1 MPTDDHIHTP
11 GSGSA
16 AVIGWVDDRPIPRDR
31 LDQRLDELRNGPLRS
46 ALPVPG
52 TSEDRQLARWVTQVI
67 LTEALCEATAT
78 DLGLSPEQAT
88 EPDGSTPAQPSR
100 RSTAPAQPAVP
111 AWFAADQSVLDP
123 IGDRDVPEPSV
134 EARHV
139 ADRAVGGGVAEAPG
153 PSVGETGVDGRV
165 VSHRVVGEPVVY
177 ERSSLV
183 GGSGASWRLDR
194 VAAVELGSINAA
206 AYHGNPWV
214 RAVYHHVTASA
225 SVPPEW
231 RRSTSSGRSLRSSG
245 RSLRHLVRHR
255 LFDDPAPARDATE
268 ADLESLGPVELDSLP
283 SAIAEALD
291 SHPYGT
297 LVGPVVDA
305 LGWHVAM
312 ATPVHPAPASATL
325 DGDDHDSSLV
335 EAARRKAFA
344 RWLDD
349 MRAKRVRLVPGF
361 EHPGDPRQ
369 PDNHHKH

>member
-1 MPTDDHIHTP
+1 MPTDDHVHTP

-16 AVIGWVDDRPIPRDR
+16 AVIGWVDDHPIPRDR

-67 LTEALCEATAT
+67 LTEALCEATAA

-88 EPDGSTPAQPSR
+88 ERDGCTPA
-100 RSTAPAQPAVP
+100 
-111 AWFAADQSVLDP
+111 
-123 IGDRDVPEPSV
+123 
-134 EARHV
+134 
-139 ADRAVGGGVAEAPG
+139 
-153 PSVGETGVDGRV
+153 
-165 VSHRVVGEPVVY
+165 
-177 ERSSLV
+177 RSSPPV
-183 GGSGASWRLDR
+183 GGSEASWRLDR

-206 AYHGNPWV
+206 AYHGSPWA
-214 RAVYHHVTASA
+214 RAVFHHVTASA

-231 RRSTSSGRSLRSSG
+231 RRSTSSGRRLRSSE
-245 RSLRHLVRHR
+245 RSPRHLVRHR
-255 LFDDPAPARDATE
+255 LFDDPARARDATE

-283 SAIAEALD
+283 TAIAEALN

-325 DGDDHDSSLV
+325 DGNDHDSSLV